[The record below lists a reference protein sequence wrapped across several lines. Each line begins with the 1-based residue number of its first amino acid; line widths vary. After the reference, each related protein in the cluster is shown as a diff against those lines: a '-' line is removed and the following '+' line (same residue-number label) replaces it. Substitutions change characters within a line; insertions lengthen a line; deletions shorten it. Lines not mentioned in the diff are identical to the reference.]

1 MNFLKLI
8 YNFFPNKFKRNSI
21 IFIFLLLVA
30 TCLETVGISMI
41 FPLIEILIKGNFSK
55 NILGVN
61 FSDIFS
67 DLTRDNIIKNLIF
80 FIIGVYFLK
89 TIYLIYFN
97 FWQLRFS
104 QNIYKFLSLKL
115 FNKYLYSPVSY
126 INNKNSSEL
135 LRNTMILSK
144 EFGSCVS
151 LFLRLIVEFLVTIFI
166 TSLVLYIEF
175 EITLKIFFILIT
187 FIAIFYLISKKKIFN
202 YGLIRAISSNQ
213 QIKVLNE
220 SFNGFRDIKLK
231 SSENFFY
238 SLYNKFLS
246 NFIKAAYYQ
255 QTIMEAPRLIFEF
268 VFIFIAFSSLLYI
281 SNLELEILNYLPLI
295 GLYIFASLRLIP
307 SVMRIL
313 NIFQQIKS
321 MQASLDI
328 LKKEFKNF
336 KDQDNEKIIDN
347 KTLIPFTN
355 EIKLNNVSFSYN
367 KDNVILK
374 NFTKV
379 IKKNSILGI
388 IGGSGSGKSTMID
401 LITGL
406 QIPDSGEIILDNKI
420 DIQKSLVNW
429 QKKIG
434 YVSQSVFLLDASIKE
449 NIAFGEQIEKIDDKK
464 ILESLKDSQL
474 YEHVMSLKDGVDT
487 IVGEKGVKISGGQ
500 KQRIGIARAI
510 YRNPEVLIFDE
521 STSSLDIQTENKIL
535 DCIMKLKFEKTI
547 IIVSH
552 RENTL
557 KFCDQII
564 DLNKK

>member
-1 MNFLKLI
+1 MNFLKQI
-8 YNFFPNKFKRNSI
+8 YNFFPNKFKRKSL

-30 TCLETVGISMI
+30 TFLETIGIGMI

-61 FSDIFS
+61 FSEIFS
-67 DLTRDNIIKNLIF
+67 DLSKVDIIKNLIF
-80 FIIGVYFLK
+80 FIIFMYFLK

-104 QNIYKFLSLKL
+104 TNIYKYLSLKL

-151 LFLRLIVEFLVTIFI
+151 LFLRLTVEFLVTIFI
-166 TSLVLYIEF
+166 ISLVLYIEF
-175 EITLKIFFILIT
+175 LVTLKIFFILIT
-187 FIAIFYLISKKKIFN
+187 FIIIFYFLTKKKIFN
-202 YGLIRAISSNQ
+202 YGLIRTISSNQ
-213 QIKVLNE
+213 QIKVLSE

-231 SSENFFY
+231 SSETFFY
-238 SLYNKFLS
+238 SLYDKFLS
-246 NFIKAAYYQ
+246 NFIKAVYYQ
-255 QTIMEAPRLIFEF
+255 QTIMDAPRLIFEF
-268 VFIFIAFSSLLYI
+268 ILIFIAFSSLLYI
-281 SNLELEILNYLPLI
+281 SSLELEILNYLPLI
-295 GLYIFASLRLIP
+295 GLYAFAALRLIP
-307 SVMRIL
+307 SITRIL

-321 MQASLDI
+321 MQASLNI
-328 LKKEFKNF
+328 LKIEFENF
-336 KDQDNEKIIDN
+336 KDSSKEKIIDN
-347 KTLIPFTN
+347 KILIPFN
-355 EIKLNNVSFSYN
+355 DEIKLNNISFSYN
-367 KDNVILK
+367 KDIVILK
-374 NFTKV
+374 NFTKI

-388 IGGSGSGKSTMID
+388 IGSSGSGKSTMID

-406 QIPDSGEIILDNKI
+406 QFPNTGEIILDNKTN
-420 DIQKSLVNW
+420 IQKNIVNW

-434 YVSQSVFLLDASIKE
+434 YVSQSVFLLDTTIKE
-449 NIAFGEQIEKIDDKK
+449 NIAFGEQIEKIDEKK
-464 ILESLKDSQL
+464 ILKSLKDSQL
-474 YEHVMSLKDGVDT
+474 YEYVLSLKDGINT

-500 KQRIGIARAI
+500 KQRIGIAREI
-510 YRNPEVLIFDE
+510 YRNPEVLILDE
-521 STSSLDIQTENKIL
+521 STSSLDIETENKIL
-535 DCIMKLKFEKTI
+535 DCIIKLKHEKTI